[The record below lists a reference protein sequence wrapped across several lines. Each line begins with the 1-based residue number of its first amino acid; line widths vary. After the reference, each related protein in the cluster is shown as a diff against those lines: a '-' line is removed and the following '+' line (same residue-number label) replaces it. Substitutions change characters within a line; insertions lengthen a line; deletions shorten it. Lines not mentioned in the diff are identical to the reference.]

1 MRRTCISCPG
11 DRWPQCK
18 RTSPVTG
25 QMCWTQILTLAPMY
39 SVRSLQCFTRLPGS
53 LVSSVLLSIPT
64 SLDVLVVLTTII
76 FNLRKC
82 SLTTPGGAN
91 KASLIQYSRQA
102 PKTTKDVKLTNIMR
116 KKRLMMTHS
125 QSTRGRWT
133 LKRYISSS
141 PWQAWEREA
150 KCYIFLRSPTYPG
163 VDDACLLGGPHE
175 QGVED

>member
-1 MRRTCISCPG
+1 
-11 DRWPQCK
+11 
-18 RTSPVTG
+18 
-25 QMCWTQILTLAPMY
+25 MY

-102 PKTTKDVKLTNIMR
+102 PKTTKDVKINQSYEG
-116 KKRLMMTHS
+116 KK
-125 QSTRGRWT
+125 
-133 LKRYISSS
+133 
-141 PWQAWEREA
+141 
-150 KCYIFLRSPTYPG
+150 
-163 VDDACLLGGPHE
+163 VDDDSLAKYKRKMDIEEIHQFIPMASLGGGKSSFSQVSNLPL
-175 QGVED
+175 G

>member
-1 MRRTCISCPG
+1 MVAVTIAMVLPKSQYLLHYKFKYLHCCKNFTQLTTTNTIANGIEVLHLTITSDCIDASTYIN
-11 DRWPQCK
+11 K
-18 RTSPVTG
+18 ANK
-25 QMCWTQILTLAPMY
+25 LLLAPP
-39 SVRSLQCFTRLPGS
+39 SGANK
-53 LVSSVLLSIPT
+53 VLS
-64 SLDVLVVLTTII
+64 
-76 FNLRKC
+76 
-82 SLTTPGGAN
+82 TTPGGAN

-102 PKTTKDVKLTNIMR
+102 PKTTKDVKLTKVMR
-116 KKRLMMTHS
+116 EKRLMMTHS